1 MTAGVPVPP
10 AQHVPAKHP
19 HAASRVYE
27 GEAFIVLPQF
37 HEYKILN
44 ATGTRIWD
52 LIDGSRSERDIA
64 QIIADEYEV
73 TLATALEDVTSFVR
87 DLKANGM
94 LAGGSP
100 RDEGAGKVA

>member
-1 MTAGVPVPP
+1 MAEAQAPP
-10 AQHVPAKHP
+10 TKHP

-44 ATGTRIWD
+44 QVGTRIWD
-52 LIDGSRSERDIA
+52 LIDGLKTEGDIA
-64 QIIADEYEV
+64 RIIAGEYEV
-73 TLATALEDVTSFVR
+73 TLETAMADVTSFLA

-94 LAGGSP
+94 LAG
-100 RDEGAGKVA
+100 